1 MKTKSNLTIK
11 RLTDRNLIMIYRNCM
26 FLIENCYKRRTDE
39 YCTIANTIKDYY
51 NQFVHKGLS
60 YTHLHVNMV
69 EDFIRILSREIAN
82 RYCKLIK

>member
-39 YCTIANTIKDYY
+39 YCTIANTIKDY
-51 NQFVHKGLS
+51 
-60 YTHLHVNMV
+60 
-69 EDFIRILSREIAN
+69 
-82 RYCKLIK
+82 